1 MRTRMRNCASGNFV
15 IPARLAV
22 GLRHVGRFQRI
33 RHRFATAVLAL
44 RFFAEAPVIGHGTGS
59 TRGLFEEAAIG
70 EVGARAQVVTNP
82 HNQTLNVAV
91 QWGVIGIAVL
101 NAMWARRDVAQAR

>member
-1 MRTRMRNCASGNFV
+1 MSAVFNESG
-15 IPARLAV
+15 IGSRL
-22 GLRHVGRFQRI
+22 LYWQKS
-33 RHRFATAVLAL
+33 L

-70 EVGARAQVVTNP
+70 EAGARAQVVTNP

>member
-1 MRTRMRNCASGNFV
+1 MSAVFSESG
-15 IPARLAV
+15 IGSRL
-22 GLRHVGRFQRI
+22 LYWQKS
-33 RHRFATAVLAL
+33 L

>member
-1 MRTRMRNCASGNFV
+1 MSAVFNESG
-15 IPARLAV
+15 IGSRL
-22 GLRHVGRFQRI
+22 LYWQKS
-33 RHRFATAVLAL
+33 L

-101 NAMWARRDVAQAR
+101 NATWARRDVAQAR